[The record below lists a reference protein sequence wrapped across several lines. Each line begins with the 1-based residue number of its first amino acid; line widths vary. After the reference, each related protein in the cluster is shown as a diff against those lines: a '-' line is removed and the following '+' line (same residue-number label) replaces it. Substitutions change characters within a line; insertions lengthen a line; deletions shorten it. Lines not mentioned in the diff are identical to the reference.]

1 MLSPFSMQQSVPLGV
16 SPFFVMVPFGIEW
29 PRKMAGSA
37 SREVLN
43 DNVKMA
49 S

>member
-1 MLSPFSMQQSVPLGV
+1 MKKRVPLGV

-29 PRKMAGSA
+29 PRERKMAGSA